1 MAHSLPALT
10 GKNNVSLELNL
21 VQPQCINRTPRSDP
35 HESSGS
41 PRLLACA
48 PVTQTWMPPGKAA
61 VLVTHVSSHEPIYKA
76 SPGGGYGDTCNA
88 HSKPLS
94 PCQRQSRLVSAKCQ
108 KKLRMLP
115 VTPGSERQGQQAHIA
130 FSKVPCPQKEQHWYQ
145 QSLADDRGRPSTTVG
160 RSSAEDPMAG
170 RGSED
175 SLDPS
180 LRRSRRSL
188 LQRSS
193 CQYSSHDFR
202 GAACLGWKGRNIGA
216 VALQLPVLVSAW
228 QHCCQV
234 F

>member
-1 MAHSLPALT
+1 
-10 GKNNVSLELNL
+10 
-21 VQPQCINRTPRSDP
+21 
-35 HESSGS
+35 
-41 PRLLACA
+41 
-48 PVTQTWMPPGKAA
+48 
-61 VLVTHVSSHEPIYKA
+61 
-76 SPGGGYGDTCNA
+76 
-88 HSKPLS
+88 
-94 PCQRQSRLVSAKCQ
+94 
-108 KKLRMLP
+108 MLP

-145 QSLADDRGRPSTTVG
+145 QSLADDRGRPSTTAG

-180 LRRSRRSL
+180 LRRGRRSL

-234 F
+234 FWRTALDCSVCTQVWSQSPRDFCTICLAIL